1 MAETRLGTARRLAG
15 EWLPVLLWAAVIFI
29 FSTDLFSGS
38 NTGGVFGVVMHFIFP
53 DITFEAL
60 NRAHFLLRKLGHFSA
75 YFIFAVLLMRALRQE
90 NAGRIETRHLAI
102 SFAVAT
108 IYAISDEFHQS
119 FVPSR
124 GADIVDVLIDMSGAI
139 AGISWSH
146 RRNRRKMTA

>member
-1 MAETRLGTARRLAG
+1 
-15 EWLPVLLWAAVIFI
+15 VFLWAAVIFF

-38 NTGGVFGVVMHFIFP
+38 NTGEIFGVVMRFIFP
-53 DITFEAL
+53 DITSEAL
-60 NRAHFLLRKLGHFSA
+60 SRTHFFLRKLGHFSA

-90 NAGRIETRHLAI
+90 NQGRIETRHLAI

-124 GADIVDVLIDMSGAI
+124 GADVVDVLIDMSGAI

-146 RRNRRKMTA
+146 RRNRRKRPA